1 MSNTATYFKG
11 AVALV
16 AIVAIVW
23 ITLQIK
29 GCVSGSGS
37 GSNKD
42 TISVKHDTTYV
53 IKRDT
58 ITQTLE
64 TLVPYKVEYVKT
76 VVKHD
81 TLTSIE
87 FITSE
92 VDSARILEQYFAT
105 KFYSITSPVQYGE
118 ATIHD
123 TVTQNRI
130 TGRSIILNQSIPQ
143 VKETITI
150 REKRIVLYGGIQ
162 AIGNKEQLPFASGIT
177 LDLKLRN
184 DALIGGGAYLTG
196 HKPMFSAAIKVPI
209 RLKKR

>member
-1 MSNTATYFKG
+1 MSNTATYFKWG
-11 AVALV
+11 TLLVGIAVV
-16 AIVAIVW
+16 VW
-23 ITLQIK
+23 LTLQIK

-42 TISVKHDTTYV
+42 TISVKHDTTY
-53 IKRDT
+53 ITKRDT

-87 FITSE
+87 FVTTE
-92 VDSARILEQYFAT
+92 ADTTRILEQYFAT

-123 TVTQNRI
+123 TITQNRI
-130 TGRSIILNQSIPQ
+130 TGRSIILSQSIPQ

-150 REKRIVLYGGIQ
+150 RERRVVLYGGII
-162 AIGNKEQLPFASGIT
+162 AFGNKENIPFASGVT
-177 LDLKLRN
+177 LDLKFKN
-184 DALIGGGAYLTG
+184 DALFGVGGLLTRD
-196 HKPMFSAAIKVPI
+196 KPMFQASLKVPI
-209 RLKKR
+209 RLRKR